1 MMWHNLKKKRVVALR
16 FFLRVSENTETS
28 QTEQRETQN
37 SSSLAFPATQ
47 TEKTRNNRSISKITC
62 SPSAHAV
69 KMEAKT
75 ESHLMNMYE
84 AGLVKHGKVY
94 NALRE
99 Q

>member
-1 MMWHNLKKKRVVALR
+1 MTWHNLKKKRVVALR

-62 SPSAHAV
+62 SPSAQGQVVLHRQAQ
-69 KMEAKT
+69 
-75 ESHLMNMYE
+75 HDY
-84 AGLVKHGKVY
+84 Y
-94 NALRE
+94 LRSVRRPTF
-99 Q
+99 QCC